1 MLLFGWIDGYNYI
14 LWCSGLNLTILLAG
28 MGTKVQCKS
37 HTLGYYSMA
46 DMNEDSNSSSWS
58 PYYGDKNLL
67 NGQYYNGM
75 LQKTARDE
83 YTGYEKDVLRQKM
96 IEHDMIFKNQVY
108 ILSYICGLPQFSL
121 FVCY

>member
-1 MLLFGWIDGYNYI
+1 M
-14 LWCSGLNLTILLAG
+14 T
-28 MGTKVQCKS
+28 
-37 HTLGYYSMA
+37 
-46 DMNEDSNSSSWS
+46 DMNEDSNSSGWS

-75 LQKTARDE
+75 LQKTVRDE

-108 ILSYICGLPQFSL
+108 ALSHICSIPCLLFICYI
-121 FVCY
+121 

>member
-1 MLLFGWIDGYNYI
+1 MH
-14 LWCSGLNLTILLAG
+14 
-28 MGTKVQCKS
+28 CKS
-37 HTLGYYSMA
+37 HTPGYYSMT

-75 LQKTARDE
+75 LQKTVRDE

-108 ILSYICGLPQFSL
+108 ALSHICSIPCLLFICYI
-121 FVCY
+121 